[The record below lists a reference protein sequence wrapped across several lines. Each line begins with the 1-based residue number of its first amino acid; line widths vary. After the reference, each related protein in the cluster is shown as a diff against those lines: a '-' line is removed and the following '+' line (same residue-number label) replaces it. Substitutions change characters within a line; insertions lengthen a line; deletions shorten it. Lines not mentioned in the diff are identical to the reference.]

1 MTNRIL
7 LVSAALFRVA
17 LIAYGA
23 YQDAHSDLK
32 YTDVDYRVFTDAAG
46 YVLDAK
52 HGGPAAGPLV
62 KSFQWNF
69 IGEWV

>member
-1 MTNRIL
+1 MHARILLLAATFRIL
-7 LVSAALFRVA
+7 LV
-17 LIAYGA
+17 AYGA

-46 YVLDAK
+46 YILDATS
-52 HGGPAAGPLV
+52 GQAVGPLV
-62 KSFQWNF
+62 SFFGWTF